1 DAPHGPEE
9 LTTLPIRYLSIISYP
24 RGRGED

>member
-9 LTTLPIRYLSIISYP
+9 LTQLPMRYLSIICYP
-24 RGRGED
+24 QNSTT